1 MEQTTQTTKQEEA
14 KQENKKIQKL
24 KELYKQANELDEE
37 LPAQLM
43 DKLSIY
49 GQILELLGGMWAA
62 ATKDWKLAEAKRRE
76 AIASHYALNP
86 NGTTKDREM
95 QAEMAAAE
103 WRRKEAEYEAEA
115 LRWKAAYIATQEQIN
130 IMKKKY
136 EHLVNVLQ
144 KGGI

>member
-1 MEQTTQTTKQEEA
+1 MSQQQAQKPKQ
-14 KQENKKIQKL
+14 KPSRKDKL
-24 KELYKQANELDEE
+24 EELYAKAASLNEE
-37 LPAQLM
+37 LPKELM

-49 GQILELLGGMWAA
+49 GQILEILGRMWAS
-62 ATKDWKLAEAKRRE
+62 ATLDWKLAEAKRRE
-76 AIASHYALNP
+76 TIATVYSLNP
-86 NGTTKDREM
+86 NGTTKDKEM

-103 WRRKEAEYEAEA
+103 WRRKEAELEAET
-115 LRWKAAYIATQEQIN
+115 LRWKNAYTSTLEQIN

>member
-1 MEQTTQTTKQEEA
+1 MKQEERIA
-14 KQENKKIQKL
+14 KL
-24 KELYKQANELDEE
+24 TELYNQAASLDEE
-37 LPAQLM
+37 LPKELM

-76 AIASHYALNP
+76 TIATVYSLNP
-86 NGTTKDREM
+86 NGTTKDKEM
-95 QAEMAAAE
+95 QGEMAAAE

-136 EHLVNVLQ
+136 EHLVNVYQ

>member
-1 MEQTTQTTKQEEA
+1 MSD
-14 KQENKKIQKL
+14 NKKIDKL
-24 KELYKQANELDEE
+24 SSLYKKLSALDEE
-37 LPAQLM
+37 SPYELM
-43 DKLSIY
+43 QKLSIY

-76 AIASHYALNP
+76 TIATVYSLDP
-86 NGTTKDREM
+86 EGTTKDREM
-95 QAEMAAAE
+95 KGEMAAAE

-136 EHLVNVLQ
+136 EHLVNVYQ

>member
-1 MEQTTQTTKQEEA
+1 MKQQA
-14 KQENKKIQKL
+14 QNQKQKPSKTDKL
-24 KELYKQANELDEE
+24 TLLYKQAEALNEEF
-37 LPAQLM
+37 PAQLM
-43 DKLSIY
+43 QKLSIY

-86 NGTTKDREM
+86 TGTTKDREM

-136 EHLVNVLQ
+136 EHLVNVYQ

>member
-1 MEQTTQTTKQEEA
+1 MNQEERIA
-14 KQENKKIQKL
+14 KL
-24 KELYKQANELDEE
+24 TDLYKKADALNEE

-43 DKLSIY
+43 QKLSIY

-76 AIASHYALNP
+76 TIATVYSLNP
-86 NGTTKDREM
+86 EGTTKDKEM

-115 LRWKAAYIATQEQIN
+115 LRWKAAYIATQEQIQ
-130 IMKKKY
+130 ILKKKY
-136 EHLVNVLQ
+136 EHLKEVA

>member
-1 MEQTTQTTKQEEA
+1 MNQEERIA
-14 KQENKKIQKL
+14 KL
-24 KELYKQANELDEE
+24 TDLYKKADALNEE

-43 DKLSIY
+43 QKLSIY

-76 AIASHYALNP
+76 TIATVYSLNP
-86 NGTTKDREM
+86 NGTTKDKEM
-95 QAEMAAAE
+95 QGEMAAAE

-136 EHLVNVLQ
+136 EHLVNVYQ

>member
-1 MEQTTQTTKQEEA
+1 MTQEERTA
-14 KQENKKIQKL
+14 KL
-24 KELYKQANELDEE
+24 TELYKQAASLNEEF
-37 LPAQLM
+37 PAQLM
-43 DKLSIY
+43 EKLSIY

-76 AIASHYALNP
+76 TIATVYSLDP
-86 NGTTKDREM
+86 EGTTKDREM
-95 QAEMAAAE
+95 KGEMAAAE

-136 EHLVNVLQ
+136 EHLVNVYQ

>member
-1 MEQTTQTTKQEEA
+1 MEQTTQTTKQEET

-115 LRWKAAYIATQEQIN
+115 LRWKAAYVATQEQIN

-136 EHLVNVLQ
+136 EHLVNVYQ

>member
-1 MEQTTQTTKQEEA
+1 MNQTTKQEET
-14 KQENKKIQKL
+14 KQENKRLKRL
-24 KELYKQANELDEE
+24 KELYKRADALNEEF
-37 LPAQLM
+37 PAQLM

-49 GQILELLGGMWAA
+49 GQILEILGGMWAA

-76 AIASHYALNP
+76 TIATVYSLNP
-86 NGTTKDREM
+86 NGTTKDKEM

-115 LRWKAAYIATQEQIN
+115 LRWKAAYIATQEQIQ
-130 IMKKKY
+130 ILKKKY
-136 EHLVNVLQ
+136 EHLKEVA

>member
-1 MEQTTQTTKQEEA
+1 MSD
-14 KQENKKIQKL
+14 NKKIAKL
-24 KELYKQANELDEE
+24 TNLYKKADALDEE

-43 DKLSIY
+43 QKLSIY
-49 GQILELLGGMWAA
+49 GQILELLGGLWAA

-95 QAEMAAAE
+95 QAEMSAAK

-115 LRWKAAYIATQEQIN
+115 LRWKAAFVATSEQIQ
-130 IMKKKY
+130 ILKKKY
-136 EHLVNVLQ
+136 DHLKEVS

>member
-1 MEQTTQTTKQEEA
+1 MTQAERTA
-14 KQENKKIQKL
+14 KL
-24 KELYKQANELDEE
+24 TELYKQAASLNEE
-37 LPAQLM
+37 LPKELM

>member
-1 MEQTTQTTKQEEA
+1 MNKTA
-14 KQENKKIQKL
+14 KQEDAKIAKL
-24 KELYKQANELDEE
+24 TELYKKAASLNEE
-37 LPAQLM
+37 LPKELM

-49 GQILELLGGMWAA
+49 GQILEILGGMWAA

-76 AIASHYALNP
+76 AIATHYSLNP
-86 NGTTKDREM
+86 EGTTKDKEM

-115 LRWKAAYIATQEQIN
+115 LRWKAAYIATQEQIQ
-130 IMKKKY
+130 ILKKKY
-136 EHLVNVLQ
+136 EHLKEVA

>member
-1 MEQTTQTTKQEEA
+1 MTQEERIA
-14 KQENKKIQKL
+14 KL
-24 KELYKQANELDEE
+24 TELYKQAASLDEE
-37 LPAQLM
+37 LPKELM

-76 AIASHYALNP
+76 TIATVYSLNP
-86 NGTTKDREM
+86 EGTTKDKEM

-136 EHLVNVLQ
+136 EHLVNVYQ

>member
-1 MEQTTQTTKQEEA
+1 MTQEERI
-14 KQENKKIQKL
+14 EKL
-24 KELYKQANELDEE
+24 KELYNQAASLDEE
-37 LPAQLM
+37 LPKELM

-86 NGTTKDREM
+86 NGTTKDKEM

-136 EHLVNVLQ
+136 EHLVNVSQ

>member
-1 MEQTTQTTKQEEA
+1 MTQEERTA
-14 KQENKKIQKL
+14 KL
-24 KELYKQANELDEE
+24 TELYKQAASLNEE
-37 LPAQLM
+37 LPKELM

-76 AIASHYALNP
+76 TIATVYSLDP
-86 NGTTKDREM
+86 EGTTKDREM
-95 QAEMAAAE
+95 KGEMAAAE

-136 EHLVNVLQ
+136 EHLVNVYQ

>member
-1 MEQTTQTTKQEEA
+1 MNQQAQNQKQ
-14 KQENKKIQKL
+14 KPSKTDKL
-24 KELYKQANELDEE
+24 KELYNRAASLNEE
-37 LPAQLM
+37 LPKELM

-76 AIASHYALNP
+76 TIATVYSLNP
-86 NGTTKDREM
+86 NGTTKDKEM

-115 LRWKAAYIATQEQIN
+115 LRWRAAYIATQEQIQ
-130 IMKKKY
+130 ILKKKY
-136 EHLVNVLQ
+136 EHLKEVA
-144 KGGI
+144 KGGV

>member
-1 MEQTTQTTKQEEA
+1 MTQEERTA
-14 KQENKKIQKL
+14 KL
-24 KELYKQANELDEE
+24 TELYNQAASLNEEF
-37 LPAQLM
+37 PAQLM
-43 DKLSIY
+43 QKLSIY

-76 AIASHYALNP
+76 TIATVYSLNP
-86 NGTTKDREM
+86 NGTTKDKEM
-95 QAEMAAAE
+95 QAEMSAAE

-136 EHLVNVLQ
+136 EHLVNVYQ